1 MKIITTRNQN
11 QKQDLEMTLQ
21 LVTRA
26 IKDMAAMSQAK
37 RQALDK
43 LLPKSLLMVDK
54 TENSGKVEEPGN
66 AENNLEPCATP
77 TTGR

>member
-11 QKQDLEMTLQ
+11 QKQDLEMTHQ

-54 TENSGKVEEPGN
+54 QENPGKV
-66 AENNLEPCATP
+66 
-77 TTGR
+77 